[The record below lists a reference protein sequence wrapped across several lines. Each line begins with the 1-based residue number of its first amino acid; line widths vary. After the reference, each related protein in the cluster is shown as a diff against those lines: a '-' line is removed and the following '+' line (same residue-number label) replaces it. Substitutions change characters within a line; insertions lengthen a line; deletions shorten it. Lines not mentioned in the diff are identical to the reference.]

1 MIVGM
6 GFGTG
11 FVRVYGVQ
19 CRCPLKQAFNLES
32 TSCSLPWNVGVSVS
46 FLPDFLT
53 LLGALAARLDSVRE
67 NEASNLRRRT
77 LHPHSLPIQ
86 WPVSGLKSYITFWI
100 LKPQCLSK
108 LLNCPYGDFK
118 GKL

>member
-32 TSCSLPWNVGVSVS
+32 TNCSLPWNVGVSVS
-46 FLPDFLT
+46 FLPDFLRFWELWPQGST
-53 LLGALAARLDSVRE
+53 PYVRM
-67 NEASNLRRRT
+67 
-77 LHPHSLPIQ
+77 
-86 WPVSGLKSYITFWI
+86 
-100 LKPQCLSK
+100 KPQT
-108 LLNCPYGDFK
+108 
-118 GKL
+118 